1 MPEFLGTTP
10 NNFSVRFQDDGTVKV
25 TYNGIFAQDGLV
37 GVTEGGGVSD
47 PGPTDLSDD
56 NAFPA
61 AGTTYELFDGG
72 PSPFDL
78 PFRRIRFR

>member
-1 MPEFLGTTP
+1 M
-10 NNFSVRFQDDGTVKV
+10 
-25 TYNGIFAQDGLV
+25 QDGLV

-61 AGTTYELFDGG
+61 AGTTYQLFDGG